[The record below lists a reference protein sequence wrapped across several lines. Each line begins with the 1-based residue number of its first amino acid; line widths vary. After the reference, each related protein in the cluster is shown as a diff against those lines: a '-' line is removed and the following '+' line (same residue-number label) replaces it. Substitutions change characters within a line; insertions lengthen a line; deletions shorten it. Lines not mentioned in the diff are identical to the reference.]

1 MSIIALVISFYPF
14 LDKKEQFEMQKK
26 NNPQMADIEPEP
38 VVSALAESRKC
49 ISYEF
54 LRQIDRFLL
63 LSYLSKRKFKGSVTI
78 FYVSVYG
85 MFAKKPIRLRY
96 IKTIY

>member
-49 ISYEF
+49 ISDE
-54 LRQIDRFLL
+54 
-63 LSYLSKRKFKGSVTI
+63 YL
-78 FYVSVYG
+78 
-85 MFAKKPIRLRY
+85 
-96 IKTIY
+96 